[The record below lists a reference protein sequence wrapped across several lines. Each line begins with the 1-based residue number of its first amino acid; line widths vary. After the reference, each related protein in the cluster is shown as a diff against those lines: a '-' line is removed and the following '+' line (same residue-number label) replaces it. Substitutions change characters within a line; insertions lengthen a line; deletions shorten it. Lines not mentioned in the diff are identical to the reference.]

1 MQNKMKEETMKIYT
15 CTITHMWNN
24 EMEPMTASF
33 STRKKAEMFA
43 QKIREIN
50 SDYVAT
56 IDSGIMDSDMYINIL
71 TEEE

>member
-1 MQNKMKEETMKIYT
+1 MQNKMQEETTKIYT
-15 CTITHMWNN
+15 CTITHMWNH

-33 STRKKAEMFA
+33 STREKAEMFA